1 MNVFNRTL
9 QITIFSSNFDKMLIL
24 FRDPQIKMKVRQLL
38 NEKGIFNNISLNI
51 TILTIRMWRNIFC

>member
-1 MNVFNRTL
+1 MNVFNRTF